1 MTDNQ
6 LIYKGKVRDL
16 YKLDNDDT
24 TLAMAQ
30 TDRCSS
36 FNYHICN
43 IEGKG
48 LALTKT
54 AEWWFNETR
63 HIIDNHMVS
72 VSDNIM
78 YVRKL
83 HPIKLEFVVRAY
95 ITGSLWSY
103 YKKYPNVEVLSNG
116 YLESITENGCG
127 FCGVHFPAGLRE
139 NQKLSRPVITP
150 THKNENDDNTSE
162 AEILSQ
168 NLLTHEQL
176 SFITKKALEL
186 FELGTHHANNA
197 GLILV
202 DTKYEFGFDNGG
214 NIILMDEIHTADS
227 SRYWIASEYNN
238 AFVNGKSPPK
248 LDKDIVRSYIRENGL
263 LEAVK
268 NGEDVASQIP
278 QSCKDELINAYNN
291 LFEMLK
297 TNNSNSNPNSS
308 DIVVP
313 NYQRYFKSK
322 PKVGIIA
329 GSESDKWH
337 VAKIAQE
344 LSLLNID
351 SEAYYSSAHRNP
363 KTVLSILEEMDKF
376 NVVVW
381 VTVAGM
387 SNALSGVV
395 AANTKFP
402 VIACPPFKDKHDIA
416 IDINSSLRCPTGVP
430 VMTILDVKNV
440 AISCQRMFN
449 FLQ

>member
-1 MTDNQ
+1 MHFADNQ
-6 LIYKGKVRDL
+6 LIYRGKVRDL

-24 TLAMAQ
+24 LAMVQ

-36 FNYHICN
+36 FNHHVCN
-43 IEGKG
+43 IDGKG

-54 AEWWFNETR
+54 AEWWFNESR

-72 VSDNIM
+72 VYDNIM
-78 YVRKL
+78 YIRKL
-83 HPIKLEFVVRAY
+83 RPIKLEFVVRAY

-103 YKKYPNVEVLSNG
+103 YKNYYNT
-116 YLESITENGCG
+116 TEPSEILQFHTHDCI

-139 NQKLSRPVITP
+139 NEKLSHPVITP
-150 THKNENDDNTSE
+150 TFKNENDDNTSE
-162 AEILSQ
+162 ADILSQ
-168 NLLTHEQL
+168 NLLTREQL

-186 FELGTHHANNA
+186 FKLGSHHANNA
-197 GLILV
+197 SLILV
-202 DTKYEFGFDNGG
+202 DTKYEFGFDNDG

-268 NGEDVASQIP
+268 NGEDVSSQIP

-291 LFEMLK
+291 LFEILK
-297 TNNSNSNPNSS
+297 TNNSNSKSS

-313 NYQRYFKSK
+313 NYQRYFKSH

-337 VAKIAQE
+337 VKKIVQE

-351 SEAYYSSAHRNP
+351 SEEYYSSAHRNP

-416 IDINSSLRCPTGVP
+416 VDINSSLRCPTGVP